1 MKPILYFFVALSV
14 LFPGCN
20 YLDMV
25 PEKDIE
31 TLETIFEKREE
42 AERWMKSCYTFLV
55 DPVGSVIQCP
65 AFTGADEVVGG
76 DYIRRDS
83 RYLPWQGFY
92 IGDGLQMAQD
102 PYGDI
107 WRGDGFYAAIRYCNV
122 FLQKIGQVYNMED
135 KEKELWIAEIKALK
149 AHYYFELMRRYGPII
164 LVPENIGVDEDVAA
178 MQQPRCPI
186 DSCVNA
192 TLRLLDEAM
201 EVLPLWSQQNQSCQG
216 YHSLESAAALKAQV
230 LLYAASP
237 LFNGNP
243 SYTNFVNKE
252 GVRLFPDYDREKWR
266 LAAEATDEAI
276 RISLE
281 GGKKLI
287 KGNTT
292 KPTKLLNTMADIE
305 ASVQAYNYTND
316 EVIFSVKQMSTFRNT
331 WWYMWTLP
339 YLNDGNVDFSEDVQ
353 GCISPSLKMV
363 EMYYTENGLP
373 IYADPTWEY
382 ALRYTASTEYRQD
395 YRSVVALNTDVLR
408 LHLRREP
415 RFYAHIAADRCYWQ
429 RGKNAN
435 QNLLVKPY
443 RGEEFGSR
451 YSTIDQN
458 EKQNLTGYWMKKGL
472 YSDVPTKEYI
482 SSVGAREEPI
492 ILMRLADLYLMAAE
506 AWNEY
511 LDAPDNRVYDPLDEV
526 RKRAGIPGVVDAW
539 SVSNNPGKVRTK
551 TGMREIIHDEW
562 NVEFAFEGRRFW
574 NLRRWLTAAEELN
587 TKLYGWNVLGET
599 AQQFYNDYK
608 EPLVVWSKR
617 KFVAPRDYLFPI
629 RSEEVMVSGCVQNPG
644 W

>member
-164 LVPENIGVDEDVAA
+164 LVPENIGVDENIAA

-186 DSCVNA
+186 DSCVNV

-281 GGKKLI
+281 GDRK
-287 KGNTT
+287 
-292 KPTKLLNTMADIE
+292 
-305 ASVQAYNYTND
+305 
-316 EVIFSVKQMSTFRNT
+316 
-331 WWYMWTLP
+331 
-339 YLNDGNVDFSEDVQ
+339 
-353 GCISPSLKMV
+353 
-363 EMYYTENGLP
+363 
-373 IYADPTWEY
+373 
-382 ALRYTASTEYRQD
+382 
-395 YRSVVALNTDVLR
+395 SVV
-408 LHLRREP
+408 
-415 RFYAHIAADRCYWQ
+415 
-429 RGKNAN
+429 
-435 QNLLVKPY
+435 
-443 RGEEFGSR
+443 
-451 YSTIDQN
+451 
-458 EKQNLTGYWMKKGL
+458 
-472 YSDVPTKEYI
+472 
-482 SSVGAREEPI
+482 
-492 ILMRLADLYLMAAE
+492 
-506 AWNEY
+506 
-511 LDAPDNRVYDPLDEV
+511 
-526 RKRAGIPGVVDAW
+526 
-539 SVSNNPGKVRTK
+539 
-551 TGMREIIHDEW
+551 
-562 NVEFAFEGRRFW
+562 
-574 NLRRWLTAAEELN
+574 
-587 TKLYGWNVLGET
+587 
-599 AQQFYNDYK
+599 
-608 EPLVVWSKR
+608 
-617 KFVAPRDYLFPI
+617 
-629 RSEEVMVSGCVQNPG
+629 
-644 W
+644 